1 MGGSL
6 SNATSNA
13 SYRKILDGTYHDD
26 QINTVLALL
35 NVEREKAGAPA
46 VKLDPVLQKLAKA
59 RAKES
64 TGLMTH
70 IRPDGLKYQ
79 VEFNKTGMYTK
90 MGESVASVPSAPEF
104 IESLMN
110 HAPHRHAVIN
120 PEFTQVGIG
129 VCEAEDGRFFWEI
142 VYGRQGSLYNPNFKL
157 KDLSLLYRKLGEK
170 KTTKEGAHAPSFFV
184 RQMTS
189 YAVDEGLYSRRI
201 VTRSEKSELRHK

>member
-46 VKLDPVLQKLAKA
+46 VKLDPVLQKLAKT

-129 VCEAEDGRFFWEI
+129 VYEAEDGRFFWEI
-142 VYGRQGSLYNPNFKL
+142 VYGRQGSLYNPSFKL
-157 KDLSLLYRKLGEK
+157 KGLSLLYRK
-170 KTTKEGAHAPSFFV
+170 
-184 RQMTS
+184 
-189 YAVDEGLYSRRI
+189 
-201 VTRSEKSELRHK
+201 